1 MIALSISIAKNIPD
15 TDSPIN
21 FVDVRSLMPRELSHH
36 LNVP

>member
-1 MIALSISIAKNIPD
+1 MMALSISIAKNIPE

-21 FVDVRSLMPRELSHH
+21 FVDVRSLIPKELSYH